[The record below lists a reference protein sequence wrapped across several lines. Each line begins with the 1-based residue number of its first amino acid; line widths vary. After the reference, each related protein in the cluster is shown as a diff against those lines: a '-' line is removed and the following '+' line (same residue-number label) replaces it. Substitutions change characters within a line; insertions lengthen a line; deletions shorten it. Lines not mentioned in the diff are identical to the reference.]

1 MFLSIRK
8 RSVKMDFKEDLS
20 SQIPA
25 LRLLMNMGYT
35 YLTPEEAL
43 ELRGGSTSK
52 VVLEP
57 ILKQQLQKI
66 NRISFKRNDY
76 AFSEG
81 NIQKAIND
89 LTELRADGLIR
100 DNEAVYDL
108 LTLGKSLEQTIDGY
122 VKSFS
127 LKYIDWE
134 TPENNVFHVTDE
146 FSVSR
151 VRSNQTRR
159 PDVVVFVNG
168 IPLAVIECKRPDIK
182 HPLDEAVSQQ
192 LRNQREESE
201 IPYLFTY
208 SQILLAVC
216 QNDAKYA
223 TCGTPKKFWSIWK
236 EDLRY
241 SNEQYFKEQL
251 DRLVN
256 QPLKLEQI
264 EQLKA
269 SRKKELHDSIDELST
284 MERMASLQDKAV
296 YALLSIHR
304 LLEICYRYIVFDN
317 QVKKITR
324 YQQYFAVEQTLRQ
337 ITAVDGDQPRPGG
350 VIWHTTGSGK
360 SLTMVMLAK
369 SIAINKKI
377 INPKVILVTDRVDL
391 DDQIYH
397 TFKACGVQV
406 ERAKTGEHLA
416 ELVTK
421 GSASVIT
428 SIIDKFETAC
438 NKKVRDE
445 SCNIF
450 VLVDE
455 SHRTQYGTSHAKM
468 KNVFPN
474 ACYIGFTGTPLT
486 KKDKSTLKK
495 FGGIIHDYSMD
506 AAVKDKA
513 VAPLLYEGRMSELH
527 GDQKAIDRW
536 FERMSKGMTEKQKV
550 DLKMKLKREEV
561 FTKSD
566 ERMSEIAYDISRHFA
581 DFYKGT
587 GFKGQ
592 FACSGKPSALK
603 YKKLFDEFGLVS
615 TEIIISAPDSRKG
628 NKNTA
633 DEDTPEVQVFWNK
646 MMKRFGNE
654 KSYVKQLTQAFKSGD
669 EPDILIVVDKLLTG
683 FDAPRNAVLYVD
695 KKLQEHNLLQA
706 IARVNRLYDGKDYG
720 LIVDYRG
727 IFGELNKA
735 REIYSTL
742 EGFDKDDLEG
752 TCIDVTE
759 VIATLPESHT
769 NLWQIFK
776 GVKNRSDHEEMQAY
790 LAFEDRRDEFYECLN
805 RFAKTLRAAFASS
818 QFWTDVDED
827 LVNRYKQDLKMF
839 LNLRSAVKQRY
850 SETIVF
856 AEYES
861 QIELMVQ
868 KCIGADAVKTIVEQ
882 VSVFEIED
890 FDRELEK
897 LESDAAKAETIASR
911 TKKTCHENMAENPAL
926 YKKLSELIDQAISD
940 YRAKRIAESEY
951 LKRVKECMKQA
962 RGQGD
967 GSNIPEVLKG
977 YKDAVAYYG
986 EIHDK
991 IEPYGID
998 LSCDLKEIAAQTA
1011 IKAEEII
1018 KQHKIRDWQN
1028 NLDVQ
1033 NSILND
1039 LEDYLFSIK
1048 GRHDIDLSMDDIDQL
1063 LDDILMIAKNRDKL
1077 RD

>member
-1 MFLSIRK
+1 
-8 RSVKMDFKEDLS
+8 MDFKEDLS

-35 YLTPEEAL
+35 YLMPAEAL
-43 ELRGGSTSK
+43 ELRGGLTSK

-57 ILKQQLQKI
+57 ILKQQLHKI
-66 NRISFKRNDY
+66 NSISFKGKEY
-76 AFSEG
+76 QFSEG
-81 NIQKAIND
+81 NVQKAIND

-159 PDVVVFVNG
+159 PDVVIFVNG

-201 IPYLFTY
+201 IPYLFTF
-208 SQILLAVC
+208 SQILMAVC

-236 EDLRY
+236 EDLRH
-241 SNEQYFKEQL
+241 SSEQYFKEQL
-251 DRLVN
+251 ERLVS
-256 QPLKLEQI
+256 QPLSAKQI
-264 EQLKA
+264 EQLKE
-269 SRKKELHDSIDELST
+269 SREVELHADVEMLAT
-284 MERMASLQDKAV
+284 MERMASLQDKAI
-296 YALLSIHR
+296 YSLLAVHR
-304 LLEICYRYIVFDN
+304 LLELCYRYIVFDN

-324 YQQYFAVEQTLRQ
+324 YQQYFAVEQTLKQ
-337 ITAVDGDQPRPGG
+337 ITAVKGDRPRPGG

-369 SIAINKKI
+369 SIAIDKRIK
-377 INPKVILVTDRVDL
+377 NPKVILVTDRVDL

-397 TFKACGVQV
+397 TFKACGVEV
-406 ERAKTGEHLA
+406 KRAKTGEHLA

-486 KKDKSTLKK
+486 RKDKSTMKK
-495 FGGIIHDYSMD
+495 FGGIIHGYSMD
-506 AAVKDKA
+506 QAVKDKA

-536 FERMSKGMTEKQKV
+536 FERMSEGLSDKQKL
-550 DLKMKLKREEV
+550 DLKMKLKREDV
-561 FTKSD
+561 FTKSE

-592 FACSGKPSALK
+592 FACSGKPAALQ
-603 YKKLFDEFGLVS
+603 YKKLFDEFGLVT
-615 TEIIISAPDSRKG
+615 TEIIISGPDSRKG
-628 NKNTA
+628 NKTVD
-633 DEDTPEVQVFWNK
+633 DEDTPEVQLFWNK
-646 MMKRFGNE
+646 MMKKYGNE
-654 KSYVKQLTQAFKSGD
+654 KKYVKGLTQAFKNGD
-669 EPDILIVVDKLLTG
+669 DPDILIVVDKLLTG

-695 KKLQEHNLLQA
+695 KPLQEHNLLQA

-720 LIVDYRG
+720 MIVDYRG

-735 REIYSTL
+735 REMYSAL
-742 EGFDKDDLEG
+742 EGFDVKDLKG
-752 TCIDVTE
+752 TCVDVDE
-759 VIATLPESHT
+759 KIAELPQAHT
-769 NLWQIFK
+769 NVWEICK
-776 GVKNRSDHEEMQAY
+776 GVKNRDDHEEMQAH
-790 LAFEDRRDEFYECLN
+790 LSPEDRRDEFYERLN
-805 RFAKTLRAAFASS
+805 IFATTLRIAFSS
-818 QFWTDVDED
+818 ATFWRDVDD
-827 LVNRYKQDLKMF
+827 RQVKKYKDDLKLF
-839 LNLRSAVKQRY
+839 LNLRAAVKQRY
-850 SETIVF
+850 SESINF
-856 AEYES
+856 AEYEA
-861 QIELMVQ
+861 QIEGMVQ
-868 KCIGADAVKTIVEQ
+868 KYIGADKVKTIVEQ
-882 VSVFEIED
+882 VSVFDIED

-897 LESDAAKAETIASR
+897 VEGDAAKADVIASR
-911 TKKTCHENMAENPAL
+911 TKKTCLEKMAENPAM
-926 YKKLSELIDQAISD
+926 YKRLSELIDEAISD
-940 YRAKRIAESEY
+940 YRAKRIAEKEY
-951 LKRVKECMKQA
+951 LDRVRGYMQQA
-962 RGQGD
+962 RGEGLD
-967 GSNIPEVLKG
+967 SEIPEILAS
-977 YKDAVAYYG
+977 YRDASAYYG
-986 EIHDK
+986 EIHET
-991 IEPYGID
+991 ISRYGRD
-998 LSCDLKEIAAQTA
+998 LNHDLKEIAAQAA

-1018 KQHKIRDWQN
+1018 EGKKIRDWQSN
-1028 NLDVQ
+1028 VDVQ
-1033 NSILND
+1033 NSIIND

-1048 GRHDIDLSMDDIDQL
+1048 GRYDIKLSFEEIDQL
-1063 LDDILMIAKNRDKL
+1063 MEEIMMIAKHRDSGYA
-1077 RD
+1077 